1 MIKSFY
7 QFTLSFRG
15 GNLKDPKVRFAE
27 RMFEDHSF
35 PKTSTSFEELS
46 SYIETQADDAL
57 STQAFDELWDL
68 YRMKYH
74 ID

>member
-1 MIKSFY
+1 MNKSFY

-15 GNLKDPKVRFAE
+15 GSLTDPKARFAE
-27 RMFEDHSF
+27 RMFDDHSF

-68 YRMKYH
+68 YRAKFE